1 MRALPLVQ
9 RMRSPWRGRGG
20 GYAHGPMIA
29 SAPFLVFAGLLLL
42 TGGMRLVELIVS
54 VRRVR
59 ARPDAL
65 VAEPGLFPAMALLH
79 TGLVAAPIAEVLL
92 AGRPFVPWVAACAV
106 AGLVGA
112 TALRI
117 WTLRTIG
124 ASWNVRVVV
133 PEATGIAT
141 TGPYAYI
148 RHPNYLCVIVEI
160 ACLPL
165 LHTAW
170 LSALALSIGNAL
182 VLWRRIR
189 TEEAALSQIPAWREA
204 MADRWRLVP
213 WVL

>member
-1 MRALPLVQ
+1 
-9 RMRSPWRGRGG
+9 
-20 GYAHGPMIA
+20 MIA
-29 SAPFLVFAGLLLL
+29 SPPFLVFAGLLLA
-42 TGGMRLVELIVS
+42 TGALRLVELAVS

-79 TGLVAAPIAEVLL
+79 VGLVVAPIAEVLAL
-92 AGRPFVPWVAACAV
+92 DRPFLPLV
-106 AGLVGA
+106 AGIAGTGLCLA
-112 TALRI
+112 TGLRI

-124 ASWNVRVVV
+124 TSWNVRVVV
-133 PEATGIAT
+133 PQAIAI
-141 TGPYAYI
+141 TGPYAWI

-170 LSALALSIGNAL
+170 IAALGLSAVNAV

-189 TEEAALSQIPAWREA
+189 TEEAALSQIPAWRDA

>member
-1 MRALPLVQ
+1 
-9 RMRSPWRGRGG
+9 
-20 GYAHGPMIA
+20 MIA
-29 SAPFLVFAGLLLL
+29 TTPFLVFAGALLL
-42 TGGMRLVELIVS
+42 TGGMRLVELFVS
-54 VRRVR
+54 IRRIR

-65 VAEPGLFPAMALLH
+65 VAEPGLFPAMAALH
-79 TGLVAAPIAEVLL
+79 VGLVAAPIAEVVVM
-92 AGRPFVPWVAACAV
+92 GRPFVPWVAAVAV
-106 AGLVGA
+106 IGLALA
-112 TALRI
+112 TALRV

-133 PEATGIAT
+133 PQAIAT
-141 TGPYAYI
+141 TGPYAWI
-148 RHPNYLCVIVEI
+148 RHPNYLCVVLEI

-170 LSALALSIGNAL
+170 WSALALSAGNAL

-189 TEEAALSQIPAWREA
+189 TEEAALSQIPAWRDA